1 MFTQGPAS
9 SISNSLSVAGAITA
23 TETVSG
29 TSFVSTSDSRIK
41 AGVEDVKADDA
52 MRVLRAISAKTYQR
66 LDTGDVNRIGYLAD
80 DWWSHAPPEWGNI
93 ATIDYKKGLLQLD
106 YSRIVP
112 VLWTIC
118 QQQQDQIDALTAKV
132 TP

>member
-1 MFTQGPAS
+1 MFTQGPTS
-9 SISNSLSVAGAITA
+9 SISNPLSVAGAITA

-41 AGVEDVKADDA
+41 TDVEDVSRDDA
-52 MRVLRAISAKTYQR
+52 MRLMRLVNAKTYER
-66 LDTGDVNRIGYLAD
+66 LDIPGISRIGFIAD
-80 DWWSHAPPEWGNI
+80 DWWQHSPPEWKNV
-93 ATIDYKKGLLQLD
+93 ASVDYTKGLLQLD

-118 QQQQDQIDALTAKV
+118 QQQQDAIDALTAKV

>member
-9 SISNSLSVAGAITA
+9 SISNPLSVAGAITA

-41 AGVEDVKADDA
+41 TDVEDASRDDA
-52 MRVLRAISAKTYQR
+52 MRVLRTINAKTYQR
-66 LDTGDVNRIGYLAD
+66 VDTGDEARIGFIAD
-80 DWWSHAPPEWGNI
+80 DWWTHSPPEWGNI

-118 QQQQDQIDALTAKV
+118 QQQQDAIDALTAKV